1 MDIGDRAS
9 VALSAFDPR
18 CLPTPPSGR
27 RPCGRVRKTRCHC
40 LPGHWPLLGHLLGHL
55 LGPPWI
61 RLACLRPWAKSG
73 GRYYWARGG
82 RPIET
87 TTSQCFQRDA
97 APWPPYPHAQRRRLA
112 HVGARTPCVPWEKGR
127 ASGRGGGFDLEIGD
141 ADGCIKE
148 TESSSYYIWQ
158 NFTVSNSS
166 DSKKGGTKNAVL
178 KFCDKKWLL
187 YFEGSSPHFGAFCI
201 RPRKSW
207 NTGMYHHQQ
216 K

>member
-1 MDIGDRAS
+1 MAGNK
-9 VALSAFDPR
+9 V
-18 CLPTPPSGR
+18 
-27 RPCGRVRKTRCHC
+27 
-40 LPGHWPLLGHLLGHL
+40 
-55 LGPPWI
+55 
-61 RLACLRPWAKSG
+61 
-73 GRYYWARGG
+73 
-82 RPIET
+82 
-87 TTSQCFQRDA
+87 
-97 APWPPYPHAQRRRLA
+97 
-112 HVGARTPCVPWEKGR
+112 
-127 ASGRGGGFDLEIGD
+127 DLEIGD

>member
-1 MDIGDRAS
+1 MLSTLHTSPSLLLVHSPLAS
-9 VALSAFDPR
+9 PSAPGCLNRESRESRGAKIRRFAPNREALNKIPNRLLMYNETSSAVGTIYFAVEKDLNPAMY
-18 CLPTPPSGR
+18 TSSGNE
-27 RPCGRVRKTRCHC
+27 V
-40 LPGHWPLLGHLLGHL
+40 
-55 LGPPWI
+55 
-61 RLACLRPWAKSG
+61 
-73 GRYYWARGG
+73 
-82 RPIET
+82 
-87 TTSQCFQRDA
+87 
-97 APWPPYPHAQRRRLA
+97 
-112 HVGARTPCVPWEKGR
+112 
-127 ASGRGGGFDLEIGD
+127 DLEIGD